1 MEDPSYY
8 SGPTVIE
15 SYSDENNNNKTYV
28 NLEVVQRNA
37 NPYDPAA
44 IELAHQADLL
54 FNYDSSPTHHQ
65 DQQQSHHHVHH
76 HHLPIISGPST
87 HHTVL
92 HHYQHH
98 DMDPSRNHHLLDL
111 DNCGSKSF
119 DSIKSVL
126 LLKDMNSDSQ
136 QHLQQ
141 QNAAQI
147 TFLSTDSRIK
157 SEPQMDS
164 AGSGG
169 GGALSGGPVPFWKE
183 RALQIE
189 RGAVLYG
196 SRKIQSHFHSLTS
209 SSPVAEREK

>member
-37 NPYDPAA
+37 DPYDPAA
-44 IELAHQADLL
+44 IELAHQSDLL
-54 FNYDSSPTHHQ
+54 FNYNSSPTHHQ
-65 DQQQSHHHVHH
+65 DQQQSHHHVHY
-76 HHLPIISGPST
+76 HHLPITSGPST

-92 HHYQHH
+92 HHYHQHH
-98 DMDPSRNHHLLDL
+98 DVDPSRNHHLLDL
-111 DNCGSKSF
+111 DNCGPKSF

-126 LLKDMNSDSQ
+126 LLKDLNSDSQQ

-141 QNAAQI
+141 QNSAQI
-147 TFLSTDSRIK
+147 TFLSADSRVK

-164 AGSGG
+164 AG
-169 GGALSGGPVPFWKE
+169 GAVSAGPVPFWKE

-189 RGAVLYG
+189 RGTVLAAP
-196 SRKIQSHFHSLTS
+196 RKISLRFIHHNCFIIT
-209 SSPVAEREK
+209 